1 MANGLSA
8 TLGRPMRV
16 FRNLKTAQKLLAGFL
31 LVCLL
36 VVGVGVFGLSQLG
49 ATQDRMNSMYVD
61 TLVPIDELASVQA
74 ATERSGAL
82 VLALALEYQQDKPS
96 VLQEIQATDAE
107 LDDNWA
113 TYIATDMTGR
123 EEARDGF
130 IAALDEW
137 RSVRDSQL
145 LQLGQTSLDGFRAV
159 NGDLAQPQLLEALGH
174 LDELRGIEATAA
186 TTFVDESQA
195 AYESTRMLT
204 IGVIVAAVALGLALA
219 LGLGRLVA
227 RPLRRAVEV
236 LDGLAAGRLDQRL
249 DVDTRDEVGAMATSL
264 NTAIGTLADAMRR
277 IGDNAATLSAASEEL
292 SATSGQMSSSSEE
305 SSTQAGVVSAAAEQV
320 STNVQTVAAGTEEM
334 GASIREIAS
343 NAAEASEVAAKAVT
357 AAETTTKTVAKL
369 GESSEEIGNVVK
381 VITSI
386 AEQTN
391 LLALNATI
399 EAARAGEAGKG
410 FAVVANEVKELAQ
423 ETAKATEDIARRVLA
438 IQGDTTAAVEAIEAI
453 STIVAQIS
461 DRQTTI
467 ASAVEEQTATTNEM
481 ARNVAEAATGAAEIA
496 RNVGGVAQAAA
507 ETTSGAG
514 NTASAAGELSR
525 MAGELQ
531 DLVGRFRY

>member
-8 TLGRPMRV
+8 TIGRPLKV
-16 FRNLKTAQKLLAGFL
+16 FRNLKTAQKLIVGFL

-36 VVGVGVFGLSQLG
+36 VVAVGVFGLSQLG
-49 ATQDRMNSMYVD
+49 ATQDRMNAMYSD
-61 TLVPIDELASVQA
+61 TLVPIDELATVQS

-82 VLALALEYQQDKPS
+82 VLALATEHFQDKPG
-96 VLQEIQATDAE
+96 VLREIQATDVE
-107 LDDNWA
+107 LDEAWA
-113 TYIATDMTGR
+113 AYTATDMTGR

-130 IAALDEW
+130 AAALEQW
-137 RSVRDSQL
+137 RSVRETEL
-145 LQLGQTSLDGFRAV
+145 IPLGQTTMLGFQQAEESAKPV
-159 NGDLAQPQLLEALGH
+159 LLEALGH
-174 LDELRGIEATAA
+174 LDDLRGIETTAA
-186 TTFVDESQA
+186 TTFVDDSQA
-195 AYESTRMLT
+195 AYESTRTLT
-204 IGVIVAAVALGLALA
+204 FVVIAAAVALGLALA
-219 LGLGRLVA
+219 VGLGRLVA
-227 RPLRRAVEV
+227 GPLRRAVAV
-236 LDGLAAGRLDQRL
+236 LDGLAAGRLDRRL
-249 DVDTRDEVGAMATSL
+249 DVDTRDEVGDMARSL
-264 NTAIGTLADAMRR
+264 NTAIDALADAMRQ
-277 IGDNAATLSAASEEL
+277 IGANATTLAAASEEL

-305 SSTQAGVVSAAAEQV
+305 SSAQAGVVSAAAEQV
-320 STNVQTVAAGTEEM
+320 SSNVHTVAAGTEEM

-343 NAAEASEVAAKAVT
+343 NAAEASQVAAKAVR
-357 AAETTTKTVAKL
+357 AAETTTATVAKL
-369 GESSEEIGNVVK
+369 GESSAEIGNVVK

-423 ETAKATEDIARRVLA
+423 ETAKATEDIAHRVEA
-438 IQGDTTAAVEAIEAI
+438 IQGDTSAAVAAIEAI
-453 STIVAQIS
+453 SAIVAQIS